1 MGVEYGKDVLGND
14 DMWGQTDTYG
24 PGWPKFMIFVMAL
37 MLIAPAAAM
46 AIIIIVAMAVG
57 DSITR
62 CWIPWCCGVFC
73 GAVTAFFFWQTVNA
87 LLVASN
93 AAFVC
98 IAIDKENGVGEV
110 STSAEGGALYALVQG
125 EIAEEVK
132 ALKEGLADTPIAE
145 TRIPVI
151 SNVDVEPHADADAVR
166 ETLAKQLTSPVQW
179 EKTMQTLLEG
189 GLETSTEVGP
199 GKVISGI
206 MKRIDKKAVCEN
218 FTV

>member
-1 MGVEYGKDVLGND
+1 MRTGVEYGKDVLGND
-14 DMWGQTDTYG
+14 DMWGDTDTYG

-132 ALKEGLADTPIAE
+132 ALKEGGEEVSEFEAVAVTPKAAAGGTAE
-145 TRIPVI
+145 MT
-151 SNVDVEPHADADAVR
+151 AVPA
-166 ETLAKQLTSPVQW
+166 TATV
-179 EKTMQTLLEG
+179 
-189 GLETSTEVGP
+189 VG
-199 GKVISGI
+199 S
-206 MKRIDKKAVCEN
+206 DQA
-218 FTV
+218 

>member
-1 MGVEYGKDVLGND
+1 
-14 DMWGQTDTYG
+14 
-24 PGWPKFMIFVMAL
+24 
-37 MLIAPAAAM
+37 MLIAPSAAM

-132 ALKEGLADTPIAE
+132 ALKEGGEEVPEFEAVAVTPKAAAGGAAEVTARPDAAAAADRARPTRPRRPATGLVLRAVRRPRVVEKTPSHPRHSSPTCASCLQ
-145 TRIPVI
+145 VLL
-151 SNVDVEPHADADAVR
+151 PHACVR
-166 ETLAKQLTSPVQW
+166 TRRVFIPPCLNKSP
-179 EKTMQTLLEG
+179 
-189 GLETSTEVGP
+189 EVYIYSERCDYYIQ
-199 GKVISGI
+199 K
-206 MKRIDKKAVCEN
+206 
-218 FTV
+218 

>member
-1 MGVEYGKDVLGND
+1 
-14 DMWGQTDTYG
+14 
-24 PGWPKFMIFVMAL
+24 MIFVMAL

-110 STSAEGGALYALVQG
+110 STSAEGRPYALVQG
-125 EIAEEVK
+125 EDRREVK
-132 ALKEGLADTPIAE
+132 ALRRAARRCPSS
-145 TRIPVI
+145 RQWP
-151 SNVDVEPHADADAVR
+151 
-166 ETLAKQLTSPVQW
+166 SP
-179 EKTMQTLLEG
+179 
-189 GLETSTEVGP
+189 
-199 GKVISGI
+199 
-206 MKRIDKKAVCEN
+206 
-218 FTV
+218 

>member
-1 MGVEYGKDVLGND
+1 
-14 DMWGQTDTYG
+14 
-24 PGWPKFMIFVMAL
+24 MIFVMAL

-132 ALKEGLADTPIAE
+132 ALKEGGEGARVRAVAVTLRPRPGRSEMTAVPPLMPPPPPTGRRAQPRRPATGPLRGAAAAYPPRSENTVPSNTPNVAASASWLQVCAHMVSHPARVRTRRIGAE
-145 TRIPVI
+145 GCH
-151 SNVDVEPHADADAVR
+151 VERA
-166 ETLAKQLTSPVQW
+166 
-179 EKTMQTLLEG
+179 
-189 GLETSTEVGP
+189 
-199 GKVISGI
+199 
-206 MKRIDKKAVCEN
+206 
-218 FTV
+218 